1 MEVANRISFIDQLK
15 GITILLV
22 VIGHLIE
29 HNAGRD
35 NFLWTFIYSFHM
47 PLFMFISGYLAYV
60 TFRMER
66 FNFFNVVLY
75 LGKKCR
81 TLLLPFLTWGILIP
95 FFLLRNIDKSFGMYV
110 YDYIYHWGGVKHL
123 YIKTTKAPSIHK
135 IKVSQNMF
143 CFGNIRS
150 PPLYKTNK
158 TDKINRVAKNHSPPP
173 HVLEIFSEGL
183 RSTISYFIFYFAGVL
198 VGKYKWLDVFFTNK
212 KIFSAL
218 LPLFIVLLSQFTYD
232 MSSIFNQAMKV
243 VLACLAISCMGYIVT
258 HITWNKR
265 IDDVVQCF
273 GRESL
278 SIYVTHNGPFAFMLF
293 LKDVLPLSD
302 ANNLYSIFLFLLIS
316 LFISWIAVGIKKVLS
331 LSSVL
336 SFLLYGKKLYLKENK
351 K

>member
-1 MEVANRISFIDQLK
+1 MPRKRTTFFSLRYEKNYQYQILNAVHDMMQIGSCNLHRAICI
-15 GITILLV
+15 ILL
-22 VIGHLIE
+22 
-29 HNAGRD
+29 
-35 NFLWTFIYSFHM
+35 FSFSTQ
-47 PLFMFISGYLAYV
+47 P
-60 TFRMER
+60 
-66 FNFFNVVLY
+66 
-75 LGKKCR
+75 
-81 TLLLPFLTWGILIP
+81 
-95 FFLLRNIDKSFGMYV
+95 
-110 YDYIYHWGGVKHL
+110 
-123 YIKTTKAPSIHK
+123 
-135 IKVSQNMF
+135 
-143 CFGNIRS
+143 
-150 PPLYKTNK
+150 NK
-158 TDKINRVAKNHSPPP
+158 TRERTASQW
-173 HVLEIFSEGL
+173 
-183 RSTISYFIFYFAGVL
+183 